1 MPRIVL
7 GGPNSEGAFGAEMMR
22 RYPIISA
29 MVQAEGEPAFRDIC
43 TALVDSPSKDPFVNS
58 RNCAIRNEDAEIIR
72 PNMDHR
78 IQHLDE
84 VPSPYLTGILPTS
97 PSPIFYETN
106 RGCPY
111 RCSFCYWGNGNSRV
125 YKMSHERVREE
136 MEFFASNKVMAF
148 WMTDAN
154 FGIFPD
160 DLEIAEMMSE
170 INSRHGY
177 PFKHVGVNWTKNSSD
192 RVLEIASILRR
203 GRMGCTTTLAVQS
216 ITREAE
222 ERSRRYSMT
231 PSKFVS
237 LISSAEDKDIDTY
250 TDIIWGL
257 PGENVEE
264 YLDGL
269 DAVISTGVP
278 SILIHQLYLLPG
290 TEFYEDQEKF
300 GLKMLKD
307 ESRAAGNSE
316 ERSDYWEYIV
326 VSHPKMSWEDMK
338 RGTRIIGISH
348 LLHNHDLGR
357 IVDFY
362 LARYGIAHRQVYDF
376 LDQLLLCRVEHF
388 PETPNGFLSRLRD
401 TILTF
406 ANSVGLDEFI
416 FYRRL
421 SDLIWF
427 RTGESGRRDCNEPVV
442 RVFIHDFYRAF
453 CRKYGIC
460 QKQDETELLA
470 EFIDFNMLISPKPTW
485 EPESSYTFKYDV
497 QAIWQDMLKQI
508 HLVNREQRWGDLAL
522 NVRSRLARL
531 LTQEYL
537 EKMRGPVTYTV
548 ANPWFIP
555 PAEKSSDWLLSSRS
569 KHCVPTKIEA
579 AKVQ

>member
-1 MPRIVL
+1 
-7 GGPNSEGAFGAEMMR
+7 MMKK
-22 RYPIISA
+22 YPIISA

-58 RNCAIRNEDAEIIR
+58 RNCAIRNEDGEIIR

-136 MEFFASNKVMAF
+136 MEFFASKKVMAF

-160 DLEIAEMMSE
+160 DSEIAEMMSE

-203 GRMGCTTTLAVQS
+203 GHMGCTTTLAVQS

-222 ERSRRYSMT
+222 ERSRRYSMA

-290 TEFYEDQEKF
+290 TEFYEDREKF

-307 ESRAAGNSE
+307 VSRATGDSE

-326 VSHPKMSWEDMK
+326 VSHPKMSWENMK

-348 LLHNHDLGR
+348 LLHNHDLGKV
-357 IVDFY
+357 VDFY

-376 LDQLLLCRVEHF
+376 LDELLLGKVEHF
-388 PETPNGFLSRLRD
+388 PETPDGFLSRLRD
-401 TILTF
+401 AILTF
-406 ANSVGLDEFI
+406 TNSVGLASISTVVQMTPFGGGPRPGSLI
-416 FYRRL
+416 GR
-421 SDLIWF
+421 DL
-427 RTGESGRRDCNEPVV
+427 
-442 RVFIHDFYRAF
+442 
-453 CRKYGIC
+453 
-460 QKQDETELLA
+460 
-470 EFIDFNMLISPKPTW
+470 
-485 EPESSYTFKYDV
+485 
-497 QAIWQDMLKQI
+497 
-508 HLVNREQRWGDLAL
+508 
-522 NVRSRLARL
+522 
-531 LTQEYL
+531 
-537 EKMRGPVTYTV
+537 
-548 ANPWFIP
+548 
-555 PAEKSSDWLLSSRS
+555 
-569 KHCVPTKIEA
+569 
-579 AKVQ
+579 